1 MPEENYISLTEATRY
16 CNYSQEYLSLR
27 ARQGKLKA
35 VKFGRNWVTKKEWLN
50 EYLSN
55 NGKNK
60 LQSTNN
66 KPEHK
71 NFVLGRAHKYGLWF
85 QTKHKVQST
94 NRLEFLNIFKQ
105 PKFRYALRYAIA
117 GILVFCLL
125 STGIIFVLQQV
136 QDNPEFTEWIGKDAI
151 WSVKD
156 TLTRSNLEL
165 FDTVSDTMFG
175 IAEGIEVSSN
185 QIAAN
190 IRSIKKPSLPELPEL
205 SIPSISISDIS
216 IPEIGLRP
224 AQDFKETMSFVADA
238 SSKSIS
244 VFSQKADNALDELTT
259 IIGGS
264 IVNSTTYMAEVAGET
279 GDDLKYGLNVFQKF
293 SRWYGEQAVIVGKII
308 KEAPSKIT
316 QKIVKTGIVL
326 KQSYQKANNIIEEK
340 LSETYKALTRFWETP
355 EKFVEEVPEE
365 ELLPKA
371 KQGMVVIP
379 STEKDK
385 ETKEKIKE
393 SFSDE
398 VRVEIK
404 DEESGIIVPIFKEKE
419 GDKYLYIMVPLKD

>member
-50 EYLSN
+50 EYLNN

-85 QTKHKVQST
+85 QTKHKAQST

-105 PKFRYALRYAIA
+105 PKFRYTLRYAIA

-125 STGIIFVLQQV
+125 STGIVFVLQQV
-136 QDNPEFTEWIGKDAI
+136 QDNPELVEWIGKDAI
-151 WSVKD
+151 WSIKEN
-156 TLTRSNLEL
+156 LTKTNREL
-165 FDTVSDTMFG
+165 FSAGFSVLED
-175 IAEGIEVSSN
+175 
-185 QIAAN
+185 
-190 IRSIKKPSLPELPEL
+190 IKINRDYVYAIFKDRISLTL
-205 SIPSISISDIS
+205 S
-216 IPEIGLRP
+216 EIDLNP
-224 AQDFKETMSFVADA
+224 IQDFRDAMSFVSKN
-238 SSKSIS
+238 SSKNIS
-244 VFSQKADNALDELTT
+244 VFSQKADSALDELTT

-264 IVNSTTYMAEVAGET
+264 IVNSTIYLAEVAGET

-293 SRWYGEQAVIVGKII
+293 SRWYGEQAFVVGKII

-316 QKIVKTGIVL
+316 QKIVKTGITL
-326 KQSYQKANNIIEEK
+326 KQSYQEANNIIEEK
-340 LSETYKALTRFWETP
+340 LSKTYKTLTQFWKTP
-355 EKFVEEVPEE
+355 EKVVEEIPEE
-365 ELLPKA
+365 ELLPKT

-379 STEKDK
+379 STEKDE

-398 VRVEIK
+398 VRVEIE
-404 DEESGIIVPIFKEKE
+404 DEDSGIIVPIFKERE
-419 GDKYLYIMVPLKD
+419 GDKYLYIIVPLKE